1 MSFELALLSSG
12 LRPHHIVS
20 DGRVHRCPTET
31 HPHKRNGWWALHPDG
46 HGVFG
51 DWASG
56 SGAPIGSWKDE
67 SASLR
72 IDPGLEARMTRR
84 REQERND
91 RVAAMRRA
99 RLIWAKAAPL
109 RQPHPYLT
117 NKGLS
122 MLGCDGLRL
131 AGSCLLVPVMLDHG
145 LISLQSIT
153 GDGTKKFY
161 PGAPVKAGAFVLARP
176 RAAVTAICEGLATGL
191 AVFQCVRQATVVVA
205 FDCGN
210 LLSVI
215 QRIKPHGSVVICGDN
230 DWRTQAKRG
239 FNPGLDKARNAAEL
253 IGCGVAYPEGIEGSD
268 WADYLAQ
275 VGQGAAKRIE
285 RLILAKAQ
293 YVMGGATVT

>member
-1 MSFELALLSSG
+1 MSFEMALLSSG
-12 LRPHHIVS
+12 LRPRHIVA
-20 DGRVHRCPTET
+20 DGRVHRCPTES
-31 HPHKRNGWWALHPDG
+31 HPHKRNGWFSLHPDG

-56 SGAPIGSWKDE
+56 SGAPIGTYKDE
-67 SASLR
+67 TAAAR
-72 IDPGLEARMTRR
+72 IDPLLEARMARR

-109 RQPHPYLT
+109 RQAHPYLA

-131 AGSCLLVPVMLDHG
+131 AGGCLLVPVMLDHG

-153 GDGTKKFY
+153 GTGEKKFY

-191 AVFQCVRQATVVVA
+191 AVYQCVRQATVVVA

-215 QRIKPHGSVVICGDN
+215 QRIKPTGSVVIAADN
-230 DWRTQAKRG
+230 DWRTQAARG

-253 IGCGVAYPEGIEGSD
+253 IGCGVAFPEDIDGAD
-268 WADYLAQ
+268 WDDARRQFGD
-275 VGQGAAKRIE
+275 GAAKRIE
-285 RLILAKAQ
+285 RLILAKAK
-293 YVMGGATVT
+293 YVMGASA